1 MIRSMT
7 QVIKIAVLGLAVPV
21 IVTFLMT
28 WTPPAVNAEAEGAA
42 DFKAKCASCHGADG
56 KAATPVGKA
65 MKIRDLTSAD
75 VQSQSDAELL
85 NIISKGKGKMPGYEK
100 TLGRGQ
106 VQGTCCVHPHTQE
119 LALQLK

>member
-1 MIRSMT
+1 MTRSMT

-21 IVTFLMT
+21 MVTFLMT
-28 WTPPAVNAEAEGAA
+28 WTPPVVNAEAEGAA
-42 DFKAKCASCHGADG
+42 DFKAKCASCHGVDG

-65 MKIRDLTSAD
+65 MKIRDLTSAE

-100 TLGRGQ
+100 TLGADK
-106 VQGTCCVHPHTQE
+106 CKE
-119 LALQLK
+119 LVAFIRTLKN